1 MRKFLVALVIL
12 LMMGTAA
19 LIMASTPLG
28 EAVWPREQ
36 ARPAFAEIL
45 NTESERIETITL
57 EYAGLLTVNNQLGRI
72 VIEGDDVSDISLRTV
87 KRAKTSLGSGAEL
100 LDQIKVETAV
110 TGGRTQIAARVPR
123 IQDGDQVSV
132 DLYLTVPREIVAN
145 IKVNLGEVE
154 IKDVS
159 GSLRIDNDLGS
170 VSIRNFVGNAFI
182 QADLGSVEIYQAN
195 FEDNLQISSSM
206 GDVVVAGSLARSS
219 IIESRLGAVQI
230 FMHPDTAYEIEANI
244 DLGNF
249 EIAVPF
255 SGERSQSSAVGTIG
269 TGETE
274 GSVELSIS
282 LGSLKI
288 DYL

>member
-1 MRKFLVALVIL
+1 
-12 LMMGTAA
+12 
-19 LIMASTPLG
+19 MAVCASSDCARDSVNDGNGCTHNGQSPLG
-28 EAVWPREQ
+28 EAIWPQEQ
-36 ARPAFAEIL
+36 SASSLFDNITQRR
-45 NTESERIETITL
+45 THQTTTL

-72 VIEGDDVSDISLRTV
+72 VIEGDDVAEIALHL
-87 KRAKTSLGSGAEL
+87 KRAKASFGSGTAL

-110 TGGRTQIAARVPR
+110 TGGRTQISARVPR
-123 IQDGDQVSV
+123 TQDGDQVSV
-132 DLYLTVPREIVAN
+132 DLYLKVPKEIVAN

-154 IKDVS
+154 IKDVN
-159 GSLRIDNDLGS
+159 GTLRIDNDLGS
-170 VSIRNFVGNAFI
+170 ISIRDFVGNAFI
-182 QADLGSVEIYQAN
+182 QADLGAVNIYHAQ

-230 FMHPDTAYEIEANI
+230 FIPPNEAYDLEANI
-244 DLGNF
+244 DLGDF
-249 EIAVPF
+249 VIAAPF
-255 SGERSQSSAVGTIG
+255 TGERSQNSVVGTIG
-269 TGETE
+269 TGETA

>member
-1 MRKFLVALVIL
+1 MRKFLIALVIL

-28 EAVWPREQ
+28 EAIWPQEQ
-36 ARPAFAEIL
+36 ARPAFSTTL
-45 NTESERIETITL
+45 STESERIETTTL

-72 VIEGDDVSDISLRTV
+72 VIEGDDVAEIALRVV
-87 KRAKTSLGSGAEL
+87 KRAKASFGSGTAL

-110 TGGRTQIAARVPR
+110 TGGRTQISARVPR
-123 IQDGDQVSV
+123 TQDGDQVSV
-132 DLYLTVPREIVAN
+132 DLYLKVPKEIVAN

-154 IKDVS
+154 IKDVN
-159 GSLRIDNDLGS
+159 GTLRIDNDLGS
-170 VSIRNFVGNAFI
+170 ISIRDFVGNAFI
-182 QADLGSVEIYQAN
+182 QADLGAVNIYHAQ

-230 FMHPDTAYEIEANI
+230 FIPPNEAYDLEANI
-244 DLGNF
+244 DLGDF
-249 EIAVPF
+249 VIAAPF
-255 SGERSQSSAVGTIG
+255 TGERSQNSVVGTIG
-269 TGETE
+269 TGETA